1 MAESIT
7 PFVSAVGAGIAAGV
21 FSSAVIYW
29 FGRRNIKVNMMK
41 ALDAESSRNKQ
52 IVQSNILFKK
62 DFAESGANRRR
73 VVFLSFHNDVWRSII
88 NHGLFNSFDKAII
101 GDLVEMYSLIAEL
114 NSIISAC
121 NSQEDVCFPTI
132 HDRNTNSSTN
142 IERAELVDEFRR
154 LNEKIIDLRK
164 EMKFDEDKVQR
175 RYSLRMRFFRLPSRH
190 ANLHSAKHHK

>member
-73 VVFLSFHNDVWRSII
+73 SSFCHSIM
-88 NHGLFNSFDKAII
+88 
-101 GDLVEMYSLIAEL
+101 MYG
-114 NSIISAC
+114 
-121 NSQEDVCFPTI
+121 V
-132 HDRNTNSSTN
+132 RSSTM
-142 IERAELVDEFRR
+142 V
-154 LNEKIIDLRK
+154 
-164 EMKFDEDKVQR
+164 
-175 RYSLRMRFFRLPSRH
+175 YSILLTKLS
-190 ANLHSAKHHK
+190 